1 MQQVKSLIE
10 KFSTGNQSKVE
21 KLLEEWQEVKAGS
34 AEIIF
39 KAGSETRFRA
49 CPYPEDDNHLMIVKS
64 SGSSLGKA
72 LALKFDAKELSSG
85 HGVRISLNS
94 MTEENIRDFLD
105 IMY

>member
-1 MQQVKSLIE
+1 MQQVKSLIG
-10 KFSTGNQSKVE
+10 KFHTRNQSKVE
-21 KLLEEWQEVKAGS
+21 KLVEEWQEVKAGS
-34 AEIIF
+34 AEIVF
-39 KAGSETRFRA
+39 KAGNETRFRA

-94 MTEENIRDFLD
+94 MTDERLGAFLD
-105 IMY
+105 MMY